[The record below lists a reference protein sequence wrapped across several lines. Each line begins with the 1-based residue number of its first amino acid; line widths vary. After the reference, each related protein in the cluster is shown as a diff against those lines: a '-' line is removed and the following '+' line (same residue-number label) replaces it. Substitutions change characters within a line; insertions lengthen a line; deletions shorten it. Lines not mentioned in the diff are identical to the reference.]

1 MTLGWPGR
9 QQKDKGE
16 IGMTFEELQTIKRH
30 ISRLNALLE
39 LRGDEPKYAGE
50 YIQLIRSFLR
60 IQPKEAYL
68 PMMEV
73 MTVIKYQKPAIFQ
86 LLKHRGQ
93 RDQHFEF
100 LTNITMDIRT
110 AEKNLE
116 QWLSKSA

>member
-1 MTLGWPGR
+1 
-9 QQKDKGE
+9 
-16 IGMTFEELQTIKRH
+16 MTFEELQTIKRH
-30 ISRLNALLE
+30 ISKLNALIE
-39 LRGDEPKYAGE
+39 LRNDDQKHAGE

-60 IQPKEAYL
+60 IQPREAYL

-86 LLKHRGQ
+86 FLKHHGQ
-93 RDQHFEF
+93 RDHHFEL

>member
-1 MTLGWPGR
+1 M
-9 QQKDKGE
+9 
-16 IGMTFEELQTIKRH
+16 MTFEELQSIKRH
-30 ISRLNALLE
+30 ICRLNALIE
-39 LRGDEPKYAGE
+39 LRSDDPKDAGE
-50 YIQLIRSFLR
+50 FIQLVRSFLR

-73 MTVIKYQKPAIFQ
+73 MTVIKYQKPVIFQ

-93 RDQHFEF
+93 KDHHLEF